1 MAAVKGELKKKEL
14 HVYVVELDF
23 EKIKNDKSALNML
36 QKKNRRVGKRKEAF
50 YVGVSGHSDEC
61 RFLQHK
67 FDPLV
72 DSEFI
77 CKCGCAK
84 LPSKTKKSNRLV
96 KEFGLRLRPEFYS
109 HLIPAYSRKDGE
121 LLEGL
126 MAKHLQKKGFAVY
139 TDQLPNIKRPKRK
152 KPKRKRNKS
161 KKAR

>member
-1 MAAVKGELKKKEL
+1 MAAVRSESKKNEY

-23 EKIKNDKSALNML
+23 EKIKSDESALDML
-36 QKKNRRVGKRKEAF
+36 KKKNRRVRKREEAF
-50 YVGVSGHSDEC
+50 YVGVSAHSAKC
-61 RFLQHK
+61 RFRQHK

-139 TDQLPNIKRPKRK
+139 TDQLPNIKREKKKRK
-152 KPKRKRNKS
+152 HS